1 MSVAI
6 LVQATSQATSSTPF
20 VPTNMTAVTSIPV
33 PMCEKAQLVFYRRG
47 WKDSKAEIISINK
60 AKNEL
65 HEQLNMK
72 NTELNKAIKY
82 LL

>member
-1 MSVAI
+1 MTVAI
-6 LVQATSQATSSTPF
+6 SVQAASQAQSPFTS
-20 VPTNMTAVTSIPV
+20 PTMAAVASIPV
-33 PMCEKAQLVFYRRG
+33 PMCEKEQLVFYRRAF
-47 WKDSKAEIISINK
+47 KDSKAEIVSINK